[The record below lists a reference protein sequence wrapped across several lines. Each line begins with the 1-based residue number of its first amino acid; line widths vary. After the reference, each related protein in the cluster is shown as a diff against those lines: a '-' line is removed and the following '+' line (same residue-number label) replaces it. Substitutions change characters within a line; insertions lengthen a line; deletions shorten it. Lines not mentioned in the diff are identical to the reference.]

1 VPAPHKSPTT
11 PRAERPKHGLVFLIL
26 PSYNE
31 LETIADRIQ
40 SILAAVGDPIEIIV
54 VDDDSPDGTWS
65 TVEKLNDPRIK
76 VFEGK
81 GRGVWPPQSSAGSL
95 NLRANS
101 SDGWRPT

>member
-1 VPAPHKSPTT
+1 MPAPRKFPTI
-11 PRAERPKHGLVFLIL
+11 PRAERPKRGPVSLIL
-26 PSYNE
+26 PTYNE

-40 SILAAVGDPIEIIV
+40 SILAAVGDPMEIIV
-54 VDDDSPDGTWS
+54 VDDDSPDRTWS
-65 TVEKLNDPRIK
+65 TVERLNDPRIK

-81 GRGVWPPQSSAGSL
+81 GRGVWPPQSIAGSL